1 MYVKKILKK
10 EINIKKENIIIWK
23 SFIKI
28 DERSFAGRNPPDE
41 IIVIAKFSEL
51 NDLIPRMFRIIKID
65 KVNPEYS
72 KRILIDCFKI
82 SDELKDKKLV
92 KDFFKLSSWISIKK
106 IIEYKKY
113 SPPIH
118 CIGDLHKIKPWSI
131 CLIFS
136 KTVNPVEVNQE
147 TASNK
152 EFKKDKL

>member
-28 DERSFAGRNPPDE
+28 DESSFTGRNPPEE

-51 NDLIPRMFRIIKID
+51 NDLIPRMFKMINID

-72 KRILIDCFKI
+72 KKILIDCFKI

-92 KDFFKLSSWISIKK
+92 KDFFKLSS
-106 IIEYKKY
+106 
-113 SPPIH
+113 
-118 CIGDLHKIKPWSI
+118 
-131 CLIFS
+131 
-136 KTVNPVEVNQE
+136 
-147 TASNK
+147 
-152 EFKKDKL
+152 